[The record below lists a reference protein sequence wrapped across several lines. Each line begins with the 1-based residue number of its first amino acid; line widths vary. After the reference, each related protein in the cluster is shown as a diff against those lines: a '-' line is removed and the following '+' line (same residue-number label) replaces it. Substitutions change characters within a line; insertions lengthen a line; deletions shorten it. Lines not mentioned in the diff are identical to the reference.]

1 MNDTQATKERICP
14 QCGTRNDQYA
24 MACGQCNT
32 LLFDPKSSTTM
43 MRIDPALLRLR
54 RVSET
59 PDPVQLEHKLQLS
72 IRGMVERVS
81 FEEGTEL
88 VLGRTELNWTE
99 PDRFDLTRYGAHERG
114 VSRAH
119 AVLRFKD
126 GQLTITDLGSANG
139 TSLNGKRLPP
149 NEAHIVKDNDEIMLA
164 RLAVRVRFTPHGDTG
179 KLLLN
184 RTEAETADLNP
195 TRINAPAPAESPR
208 TRETSPVSP
217 PPTMEATLD
226 SDDPAVDAGTVS

>member
-1 MNDTQATKERICP
+1 MNQAAQERICP
-14 QCGTRNDQYA
+14 QCGAHNNQFA
-24 MACGQCNT
+24 MACEKCNT
-32 LLFDPKSSTTM
+32 LLFDPKASTTM

-54 RVSET
+54 RVSDSPE
-59 PDPVQLEHKLQLS
+59 PVQLEHKLQLS
-72 IRGMVERVS
+72 IRGMVERIS

-139 TSLNGKRLPP
+139 TSLNGKRLSP

-164 RLAVRVRFTPHGDTG
+164 RLAVRVRFTPSGEMS

-195 TRINAPAPAESPR
+195 TRIDAPAPAESPR
-208 TRETSPVSP
+208 TRETSPVLP
-217 PPTMEATLD
+217 PAPMVDLNSNTD
-226 SDDPAVDAGTVS
+226 SGSADAGTVS